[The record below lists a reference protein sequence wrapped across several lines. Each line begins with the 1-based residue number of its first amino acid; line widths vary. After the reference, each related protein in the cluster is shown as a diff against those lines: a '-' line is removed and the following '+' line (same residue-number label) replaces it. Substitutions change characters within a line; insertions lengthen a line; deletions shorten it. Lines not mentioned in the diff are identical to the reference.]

1 MNPKTRFLIVLAVL
15 LVVVLACNMP
25 IQLKTPVP
33 GTPASTAVQEA
44 SATAPPTLAPA
55 ASTPVEPVPT
65 AAQPP
70 ADTPVPPAAAPS
82 ATGTGIP
89 PTASFTETATNTN
102 TPTRTATRTTS
113 PYTSTPPPTL
123 TPEPKPTRT
132 RTAKPAVSARTVFT
146 AVYFSAPPVLDGIW
160 DEWKDSTGE
169 NPARNV
175 VYGSANWTGADDLD
189 ASFRVAW
196 DEVYLYLAVK
206 VRDDVYVQNASGAN
220 LYEGDSLEV
229 LLDNDLLGDL
239 YTRSLSGDD
248 YQLGISPGNPEAGT
262 DPEAFLWFPGGAAGA
277 RAKVKIAAVRQ
288 DGVTRIEA
296 AVPWNVFGIVPQ
308 AGDRYGFALSV
319 SDNDNP
325 AANVQESMVSSAAR
339 RVLVDPTTWNELR
352 LK

>member
-1 MNPKTRFLIVLAVL
+1 MNRKFRVWIVLAAL
-15 LVVVLACNMP
+15 LAAALACNMP
-25 IQLKTPVP
+25 ISLKTPVP
-33 GTPASTAVQEA
+33 GTPASTAVPAA
-44 SATAPPTLAPA
+44 SVAPTVQPPA
-55 ASTPVEPVPT
+55 ASTTVGAAPT
-65 AAQPP
+65 VVQPP
-70 ADTPVPPAAAPS
+70 AATSVPPTAAPS
-82 ATGTGIP
+82 ATDTSIP
-89 PTASFTETATNTN
+89 PTETPTATETSTLP
-102 TPTRTATRTTS
+102 PTRTATRTTS
-113 PYTSTPPPTL
+113 PYTPTPPPTL
-123 TPEPKPTRT
+123 TAEPKPTRT
-132 RTAKPAVSARTVFT
+132 RTAKPPASSRAVFT
-146 AVYFSAPPVLDGIW
+146 AVYFSDPPVLDGVW
-160 DEWKDSTGE
+160 DEWKDSTTE

-175 VYGSANWTGADDLD
+175 VYGAENWTGSDDLD

-206 VRDDVYVQNASGAN
+206 VRDDVYVQNATGAN

-229 LLDNDLLGDL
+229 LLDSNLPGDL

-262 DPEAFLWFPGGAAGA
+262 DPEAYLWFPRGAAGA
-277 RAKVKIAAVRQ
+277 RSKVKIAAIRQ

-308 AGDRYGFALSV
+308 AGDRFGFALSV

-325 AANVQESMVSSAAR
+325 SANAQESMVSSAAH